1 MKEKSNLNKSIYLI
15 ITFLVTTALNINL
28 STFLSEKA
36 QNSKEFL
43 PFLNLNYMENTGA
56 AFSILQ
62 NSKLFLISFSIFAIA
77 LILFYFIKHIKTL
90 RMMPIFFISILLSG
104 ITCNTLER
112 IIYGYVRDYFD
123 FVNISFPVFNIS
135 DMFINISVVVIMV
148 LLIKKNK
155 TEK

>member
-1 MKEKSNLNKSIYLI
+1 
-15 ITFLVTTALNINL
+15 
-28 STFLSEKA
+28 
-36 QNSKEFL
+36 
-43 PFLNLNYMENTGA
+43 
-56 AFSILQ
+56 
-62 NSKLFLISFSIFAIA
+62 
-77 LILFYFIKHIKTL
+77 
-90 RMMPIFFISILLSG
+90 MPIFFISILLSG